1 MTKIRSFFTSLTA
14 MAVGAISFAST
25 TDVAKAQTHNTNPYV
40 NAAVMSHIPNA
51 PRSKGSCGI
60 FETCASTEHG
70 LGKGNFMVG
79 LSAVYIMPQD
89 RGQRLWLRNENPNI
103 SIGDGKELPTGW
115 IPIGQGGSGLP
126 GGGHGTYITTTNPV
140 MPELNL
146 RYFITDHISVGLIAT
161 SSRTQVEAHDL
172 PQVGALVGTHSANVG
187 TIWVLPPTITFA
199 WHFLPHRRFNPYVG
213 LGANLDWFHNGTGNL
228 SYPGESAEVGAKI
241 GMPKLNAGFT
251 GGPSLNAGFDYQL
264 VGNWFFNLD
273 IKQMFVRM
281 HAWAKGGLLDAGF
294 GTGAEVKV
302 HEGLDPTVVSA
313 GIAYRF
319 F

>member
-89 RGQRLWLRNENPNI
+89 RGQRLWFRE
-103 SIGDGKELPTGW
+103 GDAAGNQYVL
-115 IPIGQGGSGLP
+115 IGQGGSGLQP
-126 GGGHGTYITTTNPV
+126 GSSPVFPDGGHGTYITTTNPV

-146 RYFITDHISVGLIAT
+146 RYFITDHISVGLIA
-161 SSRTQVEAHDL
+161 
-172 PQVGALVGTHSANVG
+172 
-187 TIWVLPPTITFA
+187 
-199 WHFLPHRRFNPYVG
+199 
-213 LGANLDWFHNGTGNL
+213 
-228 SYPGESAEVGAKI
+228 
-241 GMPKLNAGFT
+241 
-251 GGPSLNAGFDYQL
+251 
-264 VGNWFFNLD
+264 
-273 IKQMFVRM
+273 
-281 HAWAKGGLLDAGF
+281 
-294 GTGAEVKV
+294 
-302 HEGLDPTVVSA
+302 
-313 GIAYRF
+313 
-319 F
+319 

>member
-1 MTKIRSFFTSLTA
+1 MTKIRSLFTSLTA
-14 MAVGAISFAST
+14 MAVGVVSFANT
-25 TDVAKAQTHNTNPYV
+25 IGTVKAQTHNTNPYV
-40 NAAVMSHIPNA
+40 NAAVMNHIPNA
-51 PRSKGSCGI
+51 PKAKGSCGI

-89 RGQRLWLRNENPNI
+89 RGQRIWLRKGAGAWDSSNTLTL
-103 SIGDGKELPTGW
+103 GA
-115 IPIGQGGSGLP
+115 GGSGLP
-126 GGGHGTYITTTNPV
+126 GGGHGAYITTTNQV

-161 SSRTQVEAHDL
+161 STRHQVELYNVPD
-172 PQVGALVGTHSANVG
+172 VNHSLNVG
-187 TIWVLPPTITFA
+187 TIWVLPPTLTFA
-199 WHFLPHRRFNPYVG
+199 WHFLPHKRFNPYVG

-228 SYPGESAEVGAKI
+228 GRGSQ
-241 GMPKLNAGFT
+241 LNAGFT

-273 IKQMFVRM
+273 VKQMFVRM
-281 HAWAKGGLLDAGF
+281 HAWAKGGLLDQDY
-294 GTGAEVKV
+294 GTGSQIKV

>member
-89 RGQRLWLRNENPNI
+89 RNQRIWARPGADGHWLA
-103 SIGDGKELPTGW
+103 L
-115 IPIGQGGSGLP
+115 GQGGGGLQNNGDLFP
-126 GGGHGTYITTTNPV
+126 GAVAGTHGAYITTTNPV

-161 SSRTQVEAHDL
+161 SSRTQVEL
-172 PQVGALVGTHSANVG
+172 YNVPGIGHSLNVG
-187 TIWVLPPTITFA
+187 TIWVLPPTLTFA

-213 LGANLDWFHNGTGNL
+213 LGANIDWFHNGTGNL
-228 SYPGESAEVGAKI
+228 TASKAGPGI
-241 GMPKLNAGFT
+241 GMPQLNAGFT

-281 HAWAKGGLLDAGF
+281 HAWAKGGLLDQDF
-294 GTGAEVKV
+294 GRGSEVIV

>member
-89 RGQRLWLRNENPNI
+89 RGQRLWLRDNNNQY
-103 SIGDGKELPTGW
+103 
-115 IPIGQGGSGLP
+115 IPIGQGGSGLQP
-126 GGGHGTYITTTNPV
+126 GSSVAFPNGGHGTYITTTNPV

-161 SSRTQVEAHDL
+161 SSRTQVEAHNI
-172 PQVGALVGTHSANVG
+172 PQLGELKGMGSLNVG
-187 TIWVLPPTITFA
+187 TIWVLPPTLTFA

-213 LGANLDWFHNGTGNL
+213 LGANIDWFHNGTGNL
-228 SYPGESAEVGAKI
+228 GRGSQ
-241 GMPKLNAGFT
+241 LNAGFT

-281 HAWAKGGLLDAGF
+281 HAWAKGGLLDQDF
-294 GTGAEVKV
+294 GRGSEVIV

>member
-51 PRSKGSCGI
+51 PKAKGSCGI

-89 RGQRLWLRNENPNI
+89 RNQRIWARPGADGQWLA
-103 SIGDGKELPTGW
+103 L
-115 IPIGQGGSGLP
+115 GQGGGGLQNNGDLFP
-126 GGGHGTYITTTNPV
+126 GAVAGTHGAYITTTNPV

-161 SSRTQVEAHDL
+161 SSRTQVEL
-172 PQVGALVGTHSANVG
+172 YGVPGVNHSLNVG
-187 TIWVLPPTITFA
+187 TIWVLPPTLTFA

-213 LGANLDWFHNGTGNL
+213 LGANIDWFHNGTGNL

-241 GMPKLNAGFT
+241 GMPQLNAGFT

-281 HAWAKGGLLDAGF
+281 HAWAKGGLLDEAY
-294 GTGAEVKV
+294 GTGSEVKV

>member
-89 RGQRLWLRNENPNI
+89 RNQRIWLRDENA
-103 SIGDGKELPTGW
+103 GGKWLAL
-115 IPIGQGGSGLP
+115 GQGGGGLLDNGDLASP
-126 GGGHGTYITTTNPV
+126 AAAGTHGAYITTTNPV

-161 SSRTQVEAHDL
+161 SSRTQVEL
-172 PQVGALVGTHSANVG
+172 YNVPGIGHSLNVG
-187 TIWVLPPTITFA
+187 TIWVLPPTLTFA

-213 LGANLDWFHNGTGNL
+213 LGANIDWFHNGTGNL
-228 SYPGESAEVGAKI
+228 TASKAGPGI
-241 GMPKLNAGFT
+241 GMPQLNAGFT

-281 HAWAKGGLLDAGF
+281 HAWAKGGLLDAAY
-294 GTGAEVKV
+294 GTGSEVKV